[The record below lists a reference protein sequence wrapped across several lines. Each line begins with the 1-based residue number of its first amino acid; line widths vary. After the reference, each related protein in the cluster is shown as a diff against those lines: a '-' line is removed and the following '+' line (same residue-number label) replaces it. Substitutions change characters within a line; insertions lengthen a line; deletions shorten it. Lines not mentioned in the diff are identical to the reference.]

1 MFTLTAHAI
10 KQASEKGI
18 EVSEVLS
25 AANRPT
31 ITYANGRVP
40 GQVRHIRG
48 DLVTVVDPVSERVI
62 TLYRNVVET
71 DIRPDQTDKDAKRYA
86 VRRGQK
92 ARAARKVK

>member
-10 KQASEKGI
+10 KQAQEKGI
-18 EVSEVLS
+18 EVAEVLT

-40 GQVRHIRG
+40 GQMRHIRG

-71 DIRPDQTDKDAKRYA
+71 DLRPDQQDKDAKRYA

-92 ARAARKVK
+92 ARAERKNK